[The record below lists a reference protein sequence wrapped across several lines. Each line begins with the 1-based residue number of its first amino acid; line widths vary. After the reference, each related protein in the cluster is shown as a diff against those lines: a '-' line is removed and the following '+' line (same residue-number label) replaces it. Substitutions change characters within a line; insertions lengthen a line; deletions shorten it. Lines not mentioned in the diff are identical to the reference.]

1 MKIRSTT
8 VVAVQRNGVTALAAD
23 GQVTLGEVVLKGNAR
38 KVRTMYHGKVL
49 GGFAGSVADAQALSD
64 AFEEKLDASGGVLK
78 RAAVEFAKEWRTN
91 RNLRRLEAMMIVAD
105 QTGILLLS
113 GDGNVIEPE
122 GDVIAVGSGGNY
134 ATAAARALLAHTE
147 LGAPE
152 IAKEALRIASE
163 LCIYTNGSIICE
175 VLPAGEDA

>member
-23 GQVTLGEVVLKGNAR
+23 GQVTFGEVVLKGNAR

-147 LGAPE
+147 LDAPE